1 MGHMLAQAVIF
12 CSSVIAVEEN
22 EKTTQQLVLRLGY
35 ERVLLKVST
44 YLMLNCSSSCL
55 EGGARGMRSHS
66 PGPDN

>member
-44 YLMLNCSSSCL
+44 
-55 EGGARGMRSHS
+55 
-66 PGPDN
+66 